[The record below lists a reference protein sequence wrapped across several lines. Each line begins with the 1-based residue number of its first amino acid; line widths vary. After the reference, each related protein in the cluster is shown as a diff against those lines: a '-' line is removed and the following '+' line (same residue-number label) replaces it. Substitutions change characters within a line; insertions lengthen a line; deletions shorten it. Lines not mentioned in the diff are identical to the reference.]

1 VATSIPQKPQ
11 KPVPYGPAQRFVPM
25 AEPTQSASGNPV
37 YAHAMLGCVL
47 GVLFAV
53 AVTSPLRPNDQPAVQ
68 STQTA
73 QVSAVVH
80 SPSAVPAV
88 PQEPASPQLRDMGL
102 VSSGVGGLK
111 GHLSTSWTDKLVYK
125 LELGPDDPAQH
136 DAFAMTVNDPPRPL
150 SVQVELKSA
159 AGQVICNQK
168 VVLKYDPRRAVPSS
182 GADLSQLE
190 AQEVERERA
199 SDVFQSGLG
208 KDGQIES
215 ITSQGSIPC
224 SKQAYEGATY
234 WSFSPQFPD
243 LREQASLMKAQAAEQ
258 VAVKAPAP
266 QALPAYVVVKAPAA
280 GQLVAAV
287 KAPEARVPTAQ
298 VKNPAPHQT
307 IATVKPPAAHQQV
320 AAVRAPEARIFGSPV
335 KVPARLESV
344 AAVSAPA
351 ALPPVA
357 PVNRP
362 AAPLTAVAADAPEA
376 VAVTALVDAPA
387 LPVVAQPTPV
397 FTYQIEGDDEI
408 VEVDAV
414 QKSIETSAGKT
425 FFVQGSLMASDGNT
439 SVDTQ
444 TNVHYRCDQNSS
456 CTLSL
461 ADATVLHATMRM
473 HRTTLVPTELSMTDI
488 QSSPQDGSVVP
499 ATADGLAP

>member
-1 VATSIPQKPQ
+1 
-11 KPVPYGPAQRFVPM
+11 
-25 AEPTQSASGNPV
+25 
-37 YAHAMLGCVL
+37 MLGCVL
-47 GVLFAV
+47 GVLFAI
-53 AVTSPLRPNDQPAVQ
+53 AVTSPVRPNDQSAVQ

-73 QVSAVVH
+73 EVSAVV
-80 SPSAVPAV
+80 PSASAAPAV

-125 LELGPDDPAQH
+125 LELGPDDPAQQ
-136 DAFAMTVNDPPRPL
+136 DAFAMTVSDPPRPL

-159 AGQVICNQK
+159 SGQVLCNQK
-168 VVLKYDPRRAVPSS
+168 VVVKYDPRRAVPSS
-182 GADLSQLE
+182 GADLDQME
-190 AQEVERERA
+190 AQEIERERA

-208 KDGQIES
+208 KDGKIES
-215 ITSQGSIPC
+215 ISSQGSIPC
-224 SKQAYEGATY
+224 SKKAYEGAAF

-243 LREQASLMKAQAAEQ
+243 LREQASLMKAQASEQ

-266 QALPAYVVVKAPAA
+266 QALPARAVVKAPAA
-280 GQLVAAV
+280 GELVAAV
-287 KAPEARVPTAQ
+287 RTTVKAPEVRSSVAQ
-298 VKNPAPHQT
+298 VKNPAPRPM
-307 IATVKPPAAHQQV
+307 IAIAKAPVAHQQV

-335 KVPARLESV
+335 RTSAKASAAPESV
-344 AAVSAPA
+344 AEVNAPA
-351 ALPPVA
+351 AFPAVA
-357 PVNRP
+357 AVNRP

-376 VAVTALVDAPA
+376 ETVVAQVDAPV
-387 LPVVAQPTPV
+387 LPAVAQPTPV

-439 SVDTQ
+439 NVDTQ

-473 HRTTLVPTELSMTDI
+473 HHRTTLVPTELSMTDD
-488 QSSPQDGSVVP
+488 QSSPQVGSVTP
-499 ATADGLAP
+499 ATVDGFAP

>member
-1 VATSIPQKPQ
+1 
-11 KPVPYGPAQRFVPM
+11 
-25 AEPTQSASGNPV
+25 
-37 YAHAMLGCVL
+37 MLGCVL

-53 AVTSPLRPNDQPAVQ
+53 AVTSPVRPNDQPAVQ
-68 STQTA
+68 NTQTA
-73 QVSAVVH
+73 QVAAVVH
-80 SPSAVPAV
+80 SASVAPAVPAA

-111 GHLSTSWTDKLVYK
+111 GHLSTTWTDKLVYK

-159 AGQVICNQK
+159 AGQVLCNQK

-182 GADLSQLE
+182 GADLNQLE

-224 SKQAYEGATY
+224 SKTAYEGAAF
-234 WSFSPQFPD
+234 WSFAPQFPD

-258 VAVKAPAP
+258 AAVKAPAP
-266 QALPAYVVVKAPAA
+266 QALPVHAVKAPAA

-287 KAPEARVPTAQ
+287 KAPEAHVSVAQ
-298 VKNPAPHQT
+298 VKNPAQHQT
-307 IATVKPPAAHQQV
+307 IATVKPSAAHQQV

-335 KVPARLESV
+335 KASARQESV
-344 AAVSAPA
+344 AAVNAPA
-351 ALPPVA
+351 AFPPVA
-357 PVNRP
+357 PVNRL
-362 AAPLTAVAADAPEA
+362 AAPLTAVASDAPEA
-376 VAVTALVDAPA
+376 ETVTAQVEVPA
-387 LPVVAQPTPV
+387 LPAIAQPTPV

-425 FFVQGSLMASDGNT
+425 FFVQGSLMASDGNA

-473 HRTTLVPTELSMTDI
+473 HRATSVQTELSMTDV
-488 QSSPQDGSVVP
+488 QSSPEVGSVVP
-499 ATADGLAP
+499 ASADGLAP